1 MIKYK
6 MIIYWSDT
14 DNAYLV
20 EIPELAG
27 CMADGATYQE
37 AVRNAEQI
45 INEWL
50 ETSKELGRHIPKPK
64 GRFKNI
70 LNRIKT
76 NKAVSFVI
84 LVAAIVFGI
93 YFSKFHY
100 GLSDDN
106 GKWGTFGDYV
116 GGMLNPIIAGFALY
130 LIAESYKLQKK
141 ELEETRKLLK
151 VSTDAQINQIKIA
164 AITALL
170 NSNLMCIDR
179 ANLDLDAIYK
189 ALDANKTS
197 RNSSVE
203 KDIKEL
209 NNTLKR
215 LREENKDLEDKIKY
229 FLKEN
234 LSK

>member
-1 MIKYK
+1 MLKKFLI
-6 MIIYWSDT
+6 
-14 DNAYLV
+14 LV
-20 EIPELAG
+20 
-27 CMADGATYQE
+27 
-37 AVRNAEQI
+37 
-45 INEWL
+45 
-50 ETSKELGRHIPKPK
+50 
-64 GRFKNI
+64 
-70 LNRIKT
+70 KT
-76 NKAVSFVI
+76 NMAVSIVI
-84 LVAAIVFGI
+84 LIAVIVFSF
-93 YFSKFHY
+93 YFINFHHSF
-100 GLSDDN
+100 SDDN

-116 GGMLNPIIAGFALY
+116 GGILNPIIAGFALY

-189 ALDANKTS
+189 ALDGNKTS
-197 RNSSVE
+197 RNPSVE